1 MFSLATIDWRRRM
14 KEGLIII
21 YRAACKKPD
30 SGFFV

>member
-1 MFSLATIDWRRRM
+1 M

-30 SGFFV
+30 SGFFVWLPIKKKIF